1 LRAILTN
8 PSIIKIGHS
17 IRQTLETI
25 AEAFSLPEI
34 NKIVKAKNA
43 PILELGKY
51 AKLKGVVDDPTV
63 SLHAL
68 AGAVLRNSF
77 SIPHFSPYPWSNS
90 TSSVQD
96 EFLFKEVDCLW
107 QISLSLHCRDSLG
120 LPLQPAQAQT
130 HGQLVTLVHGCK
142 PVAEGSIVGHHPGY
156 LDAVMDDEGH
166 TKRIN
171 ISASRSLIEI
181 SKVCEFD
188 FSSCHLNQYIF
199 KVLVPGALHSLHQN
213 TVEWIAAHGA
223 KAVVTTSQLH
233 TRGDVPPIPSNS
245 LARMYAVPAPL
256 IPSPEEEDFSLT
268 YTSSDSNVL
277 EFEHWSEGM
286 EAMEDDDNS
295 SDDGSEP
302 DEDHYGQFSFK
313 VAPVHSFSF
322 SIFFP
327 VKSLYRIPIQW
338 RILKKCVVLSLRR

>member
-107 QISLSLHCRDSLG
+107 QISLSIV
-120 LPLQPAQAQT
+120 A
-130 HGQLVTLVHGCK
+130 TLS
-142 PVAEGSIVGHHPGY
+142 GSHYSRHRHR
-156 LDAVMDDEGH
+156 H
-166 TKRIN
+166 TAN
-171 ISASRSLIEI
+171 
-181 SKVCEFD
+181 
-188 FSSCHLNQYIF
+188 
-199 KVLVPGALHSLHQN
+199 
-213 TVEWIAAHGA
+213 W
-223 KAVVTTSQLH
+223 
-233 TRGDVPPIPSNS
+233 
-245 LARMYAVPAPL
+245 
-256 IPSPEEEDFSLT
+256 
-268 YTSSDSNVL
+268 
-277 EFEHWSEGM
+277 
-286 EAMEDDDNS
+286 
-295 SDDGSEP
+295 
-302 DEDHYGQFSFK
+302 
-313 VAPVHSFSF
+313 
-322 SIFFP
+322 
-327 VKSLYRIPIQW
+327 
-338 RILKKCVVLSLRR
+338 